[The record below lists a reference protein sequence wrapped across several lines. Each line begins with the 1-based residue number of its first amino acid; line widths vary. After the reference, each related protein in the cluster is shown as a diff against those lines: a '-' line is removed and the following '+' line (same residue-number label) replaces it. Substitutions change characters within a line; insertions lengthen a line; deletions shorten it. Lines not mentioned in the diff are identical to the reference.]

1 MNYRLLLKALNW
13 ELASCVKGINSL
25 KRVTCIFGERGIL
38 CRSDTQTVLT
48 KCLKPQ
54 NFSPTALFQV
64 NFKRVAQ

>member
-25 KRVTCIFGERGIL
+25 KRVTCFFGEWGIL

-48 KCLKPQ
+48 ECSKAQSFTSL
-54 NFSPTALFQV
+54 SQV
-64 NFKRVAQ
+64 NFNSFAQ